1 MQKWMR
7 TLALVMAAMMVVFMI
22 GCGDD
27 DDDDDDD
34 DDGAVEATFVSSNP
48 ASGGSIAENGT
59 LTITFDAAPVNV
71 TVNGVPAVI
80 SGKTATFKGPF
91 AASNA
96 VAWENGAGGSA
107 GGATI
112 ALTVKAAD
120 NTAPTVAG
128 GGTVSDGDADVDPGP
143 INTDAKI
150 EIKFSEPITKQSLN
164 LTLEDGTSLNW
175 LSKIDGDTV
184 VLELTKGNDI
194 GNETTYKVAGKVS
207 DAAGNETDVD
217 ITFVTKGKE

>member
-22 GCGDD
+22 GCGGDD
-27 DDDDDDD
+27 DDDDDDSA
-34 DDGAVEATFVSSNP
+34 AVEAALTGSNP
-48 ASGGSIAENGT
+48 ASGGSIAANGT
-59 LTITFDAAPVNV
+59 LTLTFDNPPVNV
-71 TVNGVPAVI
+71 TVNGAAAAI
-80 SGKTATFKGPF
+80 AGKTATFGGPF
-91 AASNA
+91 LASNA
-96 VAWENGAGGSA
+96 VAWDNGAGGNA
-107 GGATI
+107 GSATI
-112 ALTVKAAD
+112 ALTVTVAD
-120 NTAPTVAG
+120 TTAPTVAG

-164 LTLEDGTSLNW
+164 LTLEDGTSLKW

-194 GNETTYKVAGKVS
+194 GNETTYKVAGSVE
-207 DAAGNETDVD
+207 DAAGNKTEVD